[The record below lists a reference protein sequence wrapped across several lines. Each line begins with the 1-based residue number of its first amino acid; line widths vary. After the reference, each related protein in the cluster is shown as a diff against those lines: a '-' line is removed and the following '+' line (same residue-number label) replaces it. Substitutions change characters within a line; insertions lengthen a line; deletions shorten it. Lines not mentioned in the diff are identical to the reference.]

1 MNSDIFIDT
10 SAFYAVLDQ
19 DDDNHR
25 KAAATWNDIIG
36 RNCGLATSNYILLE
50 TVALLQSRIGIEAV
64 RVFQSDVVPILR
76 VEFVTPELHAIGMA
90 ALLAASKRRLSLVD
104 CISFEI
110 VRSIGLEAVFAFD
123 SHFRAYGFKML
134 PES

>member
-25 KAAATWNDIIG
+25 KAAATWADIIG

-76 VEFVTPELHAIGMA
+76 VEFVTPELHAIGVA
-90 ALLAASKRRLSLVD
+90 ALLTASKRRLSLVD

>member
-1 MNSDIFIDT
+1 MNSNIFIDT
-10 SAFYAVLDQ
+10 SAFYAILDQ
-19 DDDNHR
+19 DDANHR
-25 KAAATWNDIIG
+25 KAATTWADIIG
-36 RNCGLATSNYILLE
+36 RNCELATSNYILLE

-134 PES
+134 PDS

>member
-1 MNSDIFIDT
+1 MNSNIFIDT
-10 SAFYAVLDQ
+10 SAFYAILDQ
-19 DDDNHR
+19 DDANHR
-25 KAAATWNDIIG
+25 KAAITWADILG
-36 RNCGLATSNYILLE
+36 RNCELATSNYILLE

-76 VEFVTPELHAIGMA
+76 VEFVTPELHAIGVA
-90 ALLAASKRRLSLVD
+90 ALLTASKRWLSLVD

-123 SHFRAYGFKML
+123 SHFRAYGLKML

>member
-10 SAFYAVLDQ
+10 SAFYAILDQ
-19 DDDNHR
+19 DDANHR
-25 KAAATWNDIIG
+25 KAATTWADIIG
-36 RNCGLATSNYILLE
+36 RNCELATSNYILLE

-134 PES
+134 PDS

>member
-1 MNSDIFIDT
+1 MNNNVFVDT

-19 DDDNHR
+19 DDDHHR
-25 KAAATWNDIIG
+25 KAAGTWADIIG
-36 RNCGLATSNYILLE
+36 QNFGLVTSNYVLLE

-64 RVFQSDVVPILR
+64 RVLQNDVVPIVR
-76 VEFVTPELHAIGMA
+76 VEFVTPELHAIGVA

-110 VRSIGLEAVFAFD
+110 VRGLGLGDVFAFD
-123 SHFRAYGFKML
+123 PHFRTYGFRML
-134 PES
+134 P

>member
-25 KAAATWNDIIG
+25 KAATTWADIIG
-36 RNCGLATSNYILLE
+36 RNCELATSNYILLE

>member
-1 MNSDIFIDT
+1 MNNDVFVDT

-25 KAAATWNDIIG
+25 KAASTWADIIG
-36 RNCGLATSNYILLE
+36 QNCGLVTSNYVLLE

-64 RVFQSDVVPILR
+64 RVFQNDVVPL
-76 VEFVTPELHAIGMA
+76 VMTEFVTPELHAIGVA
-90 ALLAASKRRLSLVD
+90 TLLAASKRKLSLVD

-110 VRSIGLEAVFAFD
+110 VRSLGLESVFAFD
-123 SHFRAYGFKML
+123 SHFRTYGFRML
-134 PES
+134 S